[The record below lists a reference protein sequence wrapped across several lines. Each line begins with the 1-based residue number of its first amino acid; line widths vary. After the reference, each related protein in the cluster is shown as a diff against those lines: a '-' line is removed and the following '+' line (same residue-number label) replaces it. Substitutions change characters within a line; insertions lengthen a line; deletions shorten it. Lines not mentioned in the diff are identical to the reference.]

1 MHFLKSSFLFLLPLV
16 AASPLPQ
23 EDSDIVP
30 GKYIVTLKD
39 GVTQADI
46 ESHKSWVSSIHSS
59 NLAAAAAAGH
69 TGLESDGI
77 RKVFQIHD
85 FKAYSGSFD
94 AKTAEDIRRN
104 PLVKSVSPD
113 RKVYLA
119 SPVQQNDAGWNLG
132 HMSSKGRQSWT
143 YKYDSSAGEGVWAYV
158 LDSGINVNHIDFEG
172 RAILGYNALKTIPH
186 ADNLGHGTYVAGV
199 IASKTYGVAKK
210 ATVVSAKAFDTGS
223 TTYDFIFDA
232 FNWIVK
238 NITDSSRQKKAV
250 INMSITSAKYQE
262 FDDAVE
268 AAIKSGITVVVAAGN
283 NGKDAMNNTPAS
295 APNAITV
302 GAFRF
307 DNTRSYF
314 SNYGKVVDL
323 FAPGERIL
331 STWKGANN
339 NGTNKADGT
348 SVAAPHVAGLVA
360 YLMAREDFAT
370 PADVTKKVL
379 GLAIPNLVKNP
390 GTGSPNLLAYNGIN
404 EEK

>member
-59 NLAAAAAAGH
+59 NLAAAAAAGR

-172 RAILGYNALKTIPH
+172 RAILGGCHRL
-186 ADNLGHGTYVAGV
+186 
-199 IASKTYGVAKK
+199 KTYGVAKK